1 MFPESSF
8 FLLHQQFCVF
18 DTIYELVWNR
28 NMFFPA
34 ISGDT
39 PGQALTSLHPL
50 EKRLENLSHGAYLEE
65 HTVSVDMIPKN
76 VFTKKM

>member
-1 MFPESSF
+1 
-8 FLLHQQFCVF
+8 
-18 DTIYELVWNR
+18 
-28 NMFFPA
+28 MFFPA